1 MYPFWLIIL
10 GPLGKSRGLPPV
22 RVRDVIEIVLA
33 GIAAT
38 LVLFFVFLWA
48 MGA

>member
-10 GPLGKSRGLPPV
+10 GPIMKRRGLPPV
-22 RVRDVIEIVLA
+22 RVREVVEITLA

-38 LVLFFVFLWA
+38 LVLFFLFRWA

>member
-10 GPLGKSRGLPPV
+10 GPLMKSRGLPPV
-22 RVRDVIEIVLA
+22 RAREVIEIMLA
-33 GIAAT
+33 GIAAMA
-38 LVLFFVFLWA
+38 VLFFLFLWA